1 MRIGRS
7 RARGRL
13 CPRLVGV
20 RLVAAEQ
27 FVAGERGITC
37 FSLPEKWRT
46 VSQLLLTIFAVM
58 LIGLTGVADHL
69 VWRIQNVAADLE
81 RLNQIWEQA
90 WLDKEAGL
98 AENRW
103 HMSMCTSGPTV
114 RSSILIISVE

>member
-46 VSQLLLTIFAVM
+46 VSQLLLTIFAED
-58 LIGLTGVADHL
+58 LTWEAVVKSRPQVQPHQGRQAADHESKRTP
-69 VWRIQNVAADLE
+69 V
-81 RLNQIWEQA
+81 
-90 WLDKEAGL
+90 
-98 AENRW
+98 
-103 HMSMCTSGPTV
+103 
-114 RSSILIISVE
+114 LIA

>member
-69 VWRIQNVAADLE
+69 VWRTQMWLLIWNVLIRYGSKLGWTRRQGWSKTDGTWVCVHHA
-81 RLNQIWEQA
+81 Q
-90 WLDKEAGL
+90 
-98 AENRW
+98 
-103 HMSMCTSGPTV
+103 
-114 RSSILIISVE
+114 RSDPRF